1 MLPDNVLLE
10 IFDLYPN
17 NHDYTRC
24 TVWKWYL
31 LVRVCQRW
39 RQIAF
44 ASPHRL
50 NLQILCT
57 YGTPVRKNLGIWP
70 TFSIVVGYAYSGR
83 GITTS
88 DEDNVIAALE
98 HSDRVC
104 YLVFN
109 ITGSQLGNM
118 VTVMQEPFT
127 VLTHLSI
134 FSGDG
139 NASVLPAGF
148 LGGSAP
154 CLQTIHLRGIPFPT
168 LPTVLL
174 SANDLVT
181 LKLHA
186 IPSTGYISPEAMVAS
201 LAALPRLETLI
212 IEFQSATPRPDQ
224 IRPPPVT
231 RTVLTALISF
241 RFQGASEYLENLVAQ
256 IDSPQLDR
264 ILIVYLNQLVD
275 FQVTQL
281 SGSID
286 RSVGPEISLFRHAQ
300 VTFFSDWVAFTVYR
314 HANHPSSDWRP
325 AGTFVSCEGIDWQVS
340 HIAQVLS
347 QFSAT
352 LSNVVHLKLEV
363 GTKKYRQIEGTV
375 DVEWPHLLHQFSAVQ
390 TLHVSWELA
399 WHVALALKDITG
411 NMVAEVL
418 PFLDLIYLPGQL
430 ASSIQNFVAVR

>member
-1 MLPDNVLLE
+1 MRGALYRGNLGESQTASGEEYIPSSSKDLVFTGNHAQRAPGTSCRISKSQRELTIVVVEGLE
-10 IFDLYPN
+10 ATLVNGGRQRCSTVNYSSVYEVQPPPRHRPVQPTPSYSASFGQITVSLFPSCYCVRQRSAAEQDYDSEDGTSILCTVSYP
-17 NHDYTRC
+17 HYQWILRDDYTRC
-24 TVWKWYL
+24 TVWKWHL

-57 YGTPVRKNLGIWP
+57 YRTPVRKNLGIWSAL
-70 TFSIVVGYAYSGR
+70 SIVVDYAYSGR

-104 YLVFN
+104 YLVLN

-174 SANDLVT
+174 SANDLIT

-212 IEFQSATPRPDQ
+212 IEFQSATPRPDR

-231 RTVLTALISF
+231 RTGLTALISF
-241 RFQGASEYLENLVAQ
+241 L
-256 IDSPQLDR
+256 
-264 ILIVYLNQLVD
+264 
-275 FQVTQL
+275 
-281 SGSID
+281 
-286 RSVGPEISLFRHAQ
+286 
-300 VTFFSDWVAFTVYR
+300 
-314 HANHPSSDWRP
+314 
-325 AGTFVSCEGIDWQVS
+325 
-340 HIAQVLS
+340 
-347 QFSAT
+347 
-352 LSNVVHLKLEV
+352 
-363 GTKKYRQIEGTV
+363 
-375 DVEWPHLLHQFSAVQ
+375 
-390 TLHVSWELA
+390 
-399 WHVALALKDITG
+399 
-411 NMVAEVL
+411 
-418 PFLDLIYLPGQL
+418 
-430 ASSIQNFVAVR
+430 